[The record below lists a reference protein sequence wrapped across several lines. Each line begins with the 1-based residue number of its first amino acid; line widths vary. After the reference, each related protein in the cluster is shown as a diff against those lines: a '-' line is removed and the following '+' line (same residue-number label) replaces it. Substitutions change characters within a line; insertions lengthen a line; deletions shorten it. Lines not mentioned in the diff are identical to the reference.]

1 MDGLTDWLMDWLI
14 DGLIDGLIDWLGKNG
29 FLFVL
34 LLKKKWL
41 TAHFKHRAVVS
52 EGIGY
57 GHG

>member
-1 MDGLTDWLMDWLI
+1 LI
-14 DGLIDGLIDWLGKNG
+14 GEEWFLICSFIE
-29 FLFVL
+29 
-34 LLKKKWL
+34 KKWL